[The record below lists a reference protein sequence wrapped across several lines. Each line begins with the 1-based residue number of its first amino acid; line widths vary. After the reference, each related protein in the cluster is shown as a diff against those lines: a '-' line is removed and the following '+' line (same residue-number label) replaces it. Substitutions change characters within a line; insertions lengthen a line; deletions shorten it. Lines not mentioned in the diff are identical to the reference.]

1 MLKSGEE
8 GTDFSCDIV
17 RMSEGREESPSQIF
31 APSSNIL
38 SYFNLLLSP
47 TKKVFA
53 ESWSTSIE
61 IIEII
66 DHPVDFE
73 LVDPPPKFSYHS
85 RFTPF
90 PVVGKGRSGRLSNSS
105 RLTSLLRLFARQ
117 VSVCF
122 HEFDN
127 RIVRLC
133 NSSIRYVSPLYPN
146 GCYRERNLYAAN
158 LSTVRPCFPEFATV
172 LVRVKWLN

>member
-1 MLKSGEE
+1 MIDERW
-8 GTDFSCDIV
+8 F
-17 RMSEGREESPSQIF
+17 
-31 APSSNIL
+31 
-38 SYFNLLLSP
+38 
-47 TKKVFA
+47 
-53 ESWSTSIE
+53 
-61 IIEII
+61 IEII

-146 GCYRERNLYAAN
+146 GCYRERNLSPRIY
-158 LSTVRPCFPEFATV
+158 RPCDRASPSLQRFWFALNGWIKSLAGGREDTRRWFLEFN
-172 LVRVKWLN
+172 LRHII